1 MSTVWRADISLA
13 TSCSAARHAVAPAQQ
28 FIVALSWRKTLLEV
42 LESDSPDPGE
52 PVSVAACLAIA
63 YACHAPYIL
72 SAPRI
77 PISLQP
83 FRNTLQRLAYEAECV
98 CQGNQTSTRFAA
110 ELDTVLAQRVAD
122 ALFLLLGEYADVE
135 RLGRYSP
142 AEILAGSLS
151 LMDSAAV
158 LIGAAQNRK
167 LALAERRRV
176 HDEAAEL
183 EPIAVDAFMRIAEHN
198 ETLVPTLVLTQL
210 ARTTPLFL
218 EPLGDAYGA
227 RPQYRARALIAALL
241 RSEHSA
247 STQAHFLPAY
257 FYRILK
263 HHETPSEATESE
275 LESLYDFVVQ
285 LSENALIPSPSEG
298 DSLLRPSYV
307 MLRSTALSYCHLAA
321 CRNAL
326 TYL

>member
-1 MSTVWRADISLA
+1 M
-13 TSCSAARHAVAPAQQ
+13 
-28 FIVALSWRKTLLEV
+28 ALSWRKTLLEV

-151 LMDSAAV
+151 LMDSAC
-158 LIGAAQNRK
+158 LLYTSDAA
-167 LALAERRRV
+167 
-176 HDEAAEL
+176 DE
-183 EPIAVDAFMRIAEHN
+183 
-198 ETLVPTLVLTQL
+198 
-210 ARTTPLFL
+210 
-218 EPLGDAYGA
+218 
-227 RPQYRARALIAALL
+227 
-241 RSEHSA
+241 
-247 STQAHFLPAY
+247 
-257 FYRILK
+257 
-263 HHETPSEATESE
+263 
-275 LESLYDFVVQ
+275 
-285 LSENALIPSPSEG
+285 
-298 DSLLRPSYV
+298 
-307 MLRSTALSYCHLAA
+307 
-321 CRNAL
+321 
-326 TYL
+326 